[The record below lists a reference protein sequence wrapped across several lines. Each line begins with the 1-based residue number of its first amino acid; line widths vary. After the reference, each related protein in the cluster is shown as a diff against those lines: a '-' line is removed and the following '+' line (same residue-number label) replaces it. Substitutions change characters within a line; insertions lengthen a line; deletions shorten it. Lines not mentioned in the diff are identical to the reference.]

1 MAAGSTYTPISTT
14 TLGSTTPT
22 VTFSSFSGYTDLFL
36 VVNALNN
43 AGYRGMTIQLNGD
56 SGNNYSSTY
65 INADTTNTATS
76 GRSTNTSGYIDPFLT
91 IAQTQRGVVT
101 VNFMNYSNTTTY
113 KTILSRGAV
122 AINSRASV
130 GLWRSTSAITSFTIG
145 MTVDDFVSGSVFT
158 LYGISAA

>member
-1 MAAGSTYTPISTT
+1 MAAGSTYTPIATT
-14 TLGSTTPT
+14 TLSSTQAT

-36 VVNALNN
+36 VVNALND
-43 AGYRGMTIQLNGD
+43 AGYRGMTIQLNSD
-56 SGNNYSSTY
+56 TSNYSSTY
-65 INADTTNTATS
+65 MNADTTNTATS
-76 GRSTNTSGYIDPFLT
+76 GRSINTSNYIDPFLT

-145 MTVDDFVSGSVFT
+145 MTVDNFVSGSVFT